1 MLFFLQTNSADS
13 QQRTKLRVLFHN
25 MFQVTD
31 GVGGREDVIH
41 KMDQSEFSI
50 LIQDENDNS
59 PYFDWNQQTVQVE
72 ENTGLFIIYYI
83 CYYIYNEILKLI
95 FDLCMLKY
103 WF

>member
-1 MLFFLQTNSADS
+1 MQTNSADL
-13 QQRTKLRVLFHN
+13 QQRTKLRASFQI

-50 LIQDENDNS
+50 LVQDENDNS

-72 ENTGLFIIYYI
+72 ENTGYY
-83 CYYIYNEILKLI
+83 YFLLYMQFMVNI
-95 FDLCMLKY
+95 FVCLLY
-103 WF
+103 TFNTG